1 MIRDDLEAAMRSKLQ
16 GATAIEATILFDLGS
31 DGTIYLNGK
40 STPPSV
46 GDSGPAPD
54 TTVTVSASDLK
65 DMMAGDLNPM
75 EAFTLGKLEVSGD
88 MGPAMKLG
96 SLLG

>member
-1 MIRDDLEAAMRSKLQ
+1 MTRDDLEAAMRTKLQ
-16 GATAIEATILFDLGS
+16 GSAPIEATILFDLGS
-31 DGTIYLNGK
+31 DGAVYVDGK
-40 STPPSV
+40 SVPPTV
-46 GDSGPAPD
+46 GETGPAPD
-54 TTVTVSASDLK
+54 TTIKVSAADLR
-65 DMMAGDLNPM
+65 DMLAGDLNPM